1 MLILSDGHFSVS
13 FQPKQQPLDASS
25 IRSVQGP
32 ERTCP
37 HCEATDQVSQG
48 PHGPRWEPRARLSA
62 GVAPGEGAKGLGACS
77 CVLGTVTSKLGL
89 PVHENYSGVSIYG
102 DQL

>member
-13 FQPKQQPLDASS
+13 FQPKQQALDASS
-25 IRSVQGP
+25 IRSEQGP
-32 ERTCP
+32 E
-37 HCEATDQVSQG
+37 CEATDQGSQG

-62 GVAPGEGAKGLGACS
+62 GVAPGEGAEGLGVCS
-77 CVLGTVTSKLGL
+77 CVLGTVTSELGL
-89 PVHENYSGVSIYG
+89 LVHENYSGVSVYG